1 MRIVERPPSFTLSP
15 KASYKTRASMKVSST
30 ETSYI
35 FGNMV
40 FTPSSRAKNIYV
52 NLNDIMIDIME
63 YIYPSE
69 WYFYIILISS
79 ESEFRKMWAAFEW
92 ENKVVVQTHI
102 NNIYDYLAKIVEIT
116 NTKCLTPLTKIS
128 GPSQFLAANL
138 YAKTIFGEDALLNM
152 SIAQNESGTISGN
165 IRIRSKTQGIALSL
179 GNRIN
184 SKQGKETD

>member
-69 WYFYIILISS
+69 WYFIL
-79 ESEFRKMWAAFEW
+79 F
-92 ENKVVVQTHI
+92 
-102 NNIYDYLAKIVEIT
+102 
-116 NTKCLTPLTKIS
+116 
-128 GPSQFLAANL
+128 
-138 YAKTIFGEDALLNM
+138 
-152 SIAQNESGTISGN
+152 
-165 IRIRSKTQGIALSL
+165 
-179 GNRIN
+179 
-184 SKQGKETD
+184 